1 MVYRGD
7 YRNLR
12 LMLSDSEVDDG
23 LVEPVCEALGG
34 EWRVPTLREALGAR
48 LGRDAAAGV
57 SVLGGLAVGVV
68 PGLGGAG
75 MVAGRTPPFE
85 FGDAG
90 AAPLSGVA
98 NIFSGALAAESLGGV
113 RRMPALAGAESLSPP
128 PYVGRVLCVEEIGE
142 GHFATPNPAEVQFNS
157 EGDSREE
164 RFYVEVV
171 RPTRRGSER
180 VSLSA
185 DFRATVVDS
194 DAALDVW
201 TFSDDDGCAKEGET
215 RSLADTAEGDYHCVA
230 ERNVE
235 FADWCVRKRDA
246 EIVFAG
252 SALRCENRRSDS
264 PIVSET
270 QQRVICRP
278 FGRHYQWYL
287 LNGKTAQFWCTPNG
301 GTTCKADEYYDADLH
316 KCLERGRDWVGLAS
330 AGHGA
335 SGELGYTVRVFSPY
349 GPSQDY
355 VGTIFAAERS
365 SVSVP
370 DVGGV
375 AGSGIELGDDVLLAG
390 ISSAH
395 GGAAVDARFRYRGVW
410 RGLHWIRSV
419 DVLDEGV
426 LESSCAA
433 AGAGWRVPT
442 LAETM
447 MMFDNGDSFR
457 ASEDLPSWATGGLLP
472 GLHDFAVE
480 YPARTAADDWS
491 SAPESGESFA
501 ALAGAYSTVR
511 VGTRSRAVAAVNSS
525 AAAAEFEGVVY
536 CAQAAT
542 GRYVGPAD
550 YAGLEFGV
558 GEARAVSDDTSALA
572 AFQTVTVLA
581 VRQTREGSAYGGVA
595 DVSLVGDS
603 DLRVDV
609 RREGSGAYVAALLA
623 DASAAEFGET
633 TATLAATVAGGAG
646 LEYVATLRL
655 GQAVFAGEAL
665 AHGFVT
671 VAEVG
676 AVNAND
682 GSQTTITMTY
692 AGRRRGLDMM
702 HSDVAVDPGFLN
714 SVCAAGGVGWRSA
727 RWGDFALASEGAT
740 EWGVGEAVGDVPGL
754 ERERVY
760 AVGGSRPRD
769 TDEFGEIPVGVVLG
783 LYSSL
788 RRSDD
793 GRPKGATAKGA
804 VDDGP
809 LLCVRE
815 SADAGV
821 VSDARLVGAEMRVVG
836 ALASHPAR
844 GAESRALLTAR
855 IRPVYY
861 DAAGAVYPE
870 VDVDVF
876 LDPGGTLNA
885 ESGNDNP
892 RVSNLSLSVSVD
904 GRETTAVVYAVPSRH
919 SGSIAIE
926 LVATTALGASYLAR
940 TIVLDDSGA
949 APRAVVDGRP
959 LRLGGTLAFR
969 ALDIHSREAK
979 VVSVVYRR
987 PFRGLE
993 IYETLRPQGEG
1004 LLESVCGAGEDRW
1017 RVPGFAET
1025 HALLLSRDDSPTLR
1039 VFGSQAGLPSGAL
1052 GEFSFGDAP
1061 ALIPSDDVSPLSGG
1075 GYWSGAFTSET
1086 NAQSGLRTASRVGFD
1101 SDSGSSLARIVCAR
1115 EVGDSSTAFS
1125 FYGESFEG
1133 ESDLPQVAR
1142 IGLRRGPRGGRI
1154 GRGWFRWRCI
1164 GFRLRRRTLK
1174 HIWQTGTRGT
1184 TRFGMLI
1191 TRAALLIRTRGFGRS
1206 RFIRAAIFR
1215 KMFWIILF
1223 AWSRRR
1229 GKGRRMWGRFGRRL
1243 FGG

>member
-1 MVYRGD
+1 MS
-7 YRNLR
+7 R
-12 LMLSDSEVDDG
+12 LF
-23 LVEPVCEALGG
+23 
-34 EWRVPTLREALGAR
+34 
-48 LGRDAAAGV
+48 GRQG
-57 SVLGGLAVGVV
+57 
-68 PGLGGAG
+68 
-75 MVAGRTPPFE
+75 
-85 FGDAG
+85 
-90 AAPLSGVA
+90 
-98 NIFSGALAAESLGGV
+98 
-113 RRMPALAGAESLSPP
+113 
-128 PYVGRVLCVEEIGE
+128 
-142 GHFATPNPAEVQFNS
+142 
-157 EGDSREE
+157 
-164 RFYVEVV
+164 
-171 RPTRRGSER
+171 RGSER

-270 QQRVICRP
+270 QQHVICRP

-330 AGHGA
+330 AGGGA

-370 DVGGV
+370 DVGSV
-375 AGSGIELGDDVLLAG
+375 AGSEIELGDEVLLAG

-447 MMFDNGDSFR
+447 MLFDNGDSFR

-525 AAAAEFEGVVY
+525 AASAEFEGVVY
-536 CAQAAT
+536 CAQEAT

-550 YAGLEFGV
+550 YAGLEFRV
-558 GEARAVSDDTSALA
+558 GEARAVSDDTSAFVS
-572 AFQTVTVLA
+572 FQTVTILA

-623 DASAAEFGET
+623 DAAAAEFGET

-702 HSDVAVDPGFLN
+702 YSDVAVDVGVFEFGLRGRRFGL
-714 SVCAAGGVGWRSA
+714 AGGEVGGFCA
-727 RWGDFALASEGAT
+727 GFGGGDGVGCWGGGWGCAGVGAGTGLCGWGFASEGH
-740 EWGVGEAVGDVPGL
+740 G
-754 ERERVY
+754 
-760 AVGGSRPRD
+760 
-769 TDEFGEIPVGVVLG
+769 
-783 LYSSL
+783 
-788 RRSDD
+788 
-793 GRPKGATAKGA
+793 
-804 VDDGP
+804 
-809 LLCVRE
+809 
-815 SADAGV
+815 
-821 VSDARLVGAEMRVVG
+821 
-836 ALASHPAR
+836 
-844 GAESRALLTAR
+844 
-855 IRPVYY
+855 
-861 DAAGAVYPE
+861 
-870 VDVDVF
+870 
-876 LDPGGTLNA
+876 
-885 ESGNDNP
+885 
-892 RVSNLSLSVSVD
+892 
-904 GRETTAVVYAVPSRH
+904 
-919 SGSIAIE
+919 
-926 LVATTALGASYLAR
+926 
-940 TIVLDDSGA
+940 
-949 APRAVVDGRP
+949 
-959 LRLGGTLAFR
+959 
-969 ALDIHSREAK
+969 
-979 VVSVVYRR
+979 
-987 PFRGLE
+987 
-993 IYETLRPQGEG
+993 
-1004 LLESVCGAGEDRW
+1004 
-1017 RVPGFAET
+1017 
-1025 HALLLSRDDSPTLR
+1025 
-1039 VFGSQAGLPSGAL
+1039 
-1052 GEFSFGDAP
+1052 
-1061 ALIPSDDVSPLSGG
+1061 
-1075 GYWSGAFTSET
+1075 
-1086 NAQSGLRTASRVGFD
+1086 
-1101 SDSGSSLARIVCAR
+1101 
-1115 EVGDSSTAFS
+1115 
-1125 FYGESFEG
+1125 
-1133 ESDLPQVAR
+1133 
-1142 IGLRRGPRGGRI
+1142 
-1154 GRGWFRWRCI
+1154 
-1164 GFRLRRRTLK
+1164 
-1174 HIWQTGTRGT
+1174 
-1184 TRFGMLI
+1184 
-1191 TRAALLIRTRGFGRS
+1191 
-1206 RFIRAAIFR
+1206 
-1215 KMFWIILF
+1215 
-1223 AWSRRR
+1223 
-1229 GKGRRMWGRFGRRL
+1229 
-1243 FGG
+1243 